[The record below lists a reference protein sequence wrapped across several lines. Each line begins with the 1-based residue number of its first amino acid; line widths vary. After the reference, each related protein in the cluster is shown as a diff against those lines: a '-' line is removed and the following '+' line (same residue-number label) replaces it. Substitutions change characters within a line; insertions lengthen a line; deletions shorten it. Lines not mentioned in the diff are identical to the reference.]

1 MTIKLAGPTT
11 LCWFVKMDDNKRKA
25 LGVALAQIEKQFG
38 KNTVMRL
45 GDHTAE
51 VIGAISR
58 VL

>member
-1 MTIKLAGPTT
+1 
-11 LCWFVKMDDNKRKA
+11 MDDNKRKA

-51 VIGAISR
+51 AIQAISSACSP
-58 VL
+58 LSG